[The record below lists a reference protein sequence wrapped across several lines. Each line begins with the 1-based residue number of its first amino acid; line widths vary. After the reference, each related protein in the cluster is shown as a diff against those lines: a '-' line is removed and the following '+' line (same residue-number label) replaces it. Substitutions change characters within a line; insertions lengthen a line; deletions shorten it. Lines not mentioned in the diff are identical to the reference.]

1 MYSARIALVLAAAL
15 SALPATALAQ
25 EPPAG
30 DSKTDEKKED
40 KKDDVDVGTDVDDAH
55 KREQEKSEHGAHAPA
70 RQEVEAASD
79 VPKRSD
85 EANDPE
91 KKRFTLGAYVETFYQ
106 WNFNQPS
113 NGITNQRGFDNR
125 HNTVT
130 IANAVLDAGFRAKD
144 LLARLALQ
152 AGHTPAMQYRDET
165 KLPGSDSANEVD
177 DKLWRHFQRA
187 SVGWQPNETLLLE
200 GGIFLSSY
208 GVESLA
214 VKDNWNWSRSNAF
227 TRLPNYQTGFK
238 TTLHLSKRFDVIGGV
253 YNGWNNVVDNNDEK
267 SFFLQA
273 QYKAK
278 EELTASISYYGGV
291 ERPGGAKEGRAW
303 RHVSQSY
310 AQWDP
315 LSWLEVS
322 GEADGGF
329 ENNRFG
335 FHWFAAAVGWVRVKA
350 LEWLYFSGRGERV
363 WEDQSANAD
372 GQSGAIL
379 FDAKHVTS
387 GTLTA
392 DVRPVK
398 GLSARLEV
406 RHDRASTDL
415 YFRRQVQ
422 GDGTETTPY
431 VPNTRRQTTLLF
443 GVTAWF

>member
-1 MYSARIALVLAAAL
+1 VISARVAIVLGGLLVVVPQAAH
-15 SALPATALAQ
+15 AQ
-25 EPPAG
+25 EKQEEKKPEE
-30 DSKTDEKKED
+30 KEEKKE
-40 KKDDVDVGTDVDDAH
+40 DDVDVGTDVDDAH
-55 KREQEKSEHGAHAPA
+55 KREQEKSEHGAHSPA
-70 RQEVEAASD
+70 RQEIEAQSAP
-79 VPKRSD
+79 PKRSD

-91 KKRFTLGAYVETFYQ
+91 QKRFTLGAYVETFYQ
-106 WNFNQPS
+106 WNFNHPS

-125 HNTVT
+125 HNTIT

-152 AGHTPAMQYRDET
+152 AGHTPAMQFRDET
-165 KLPGSDSANEVD
+165 RLPGSDSANEVD

-187 SVGWQPNETLLLE
+187 SVGWQPNETLLVE
-200 GGIFLSSY
+200 GGIFLSAY

-238 TTLHLSKRFDVIGGV
+238 TTLHLSKRVDVIGGV
-253 YNGWNNVVDNNDEK
+253 FNGWNNVVDNNDEK
-267 SFFLQA
+267 SFFAQA

-278 EELTASISYYGGV
+278 EEFTASLAYYGGV
-291 ERPGGAKEGRAW
+291 ERRGGAKEGRAW
-303 RHVSQSY
+303 RHVAQSY

-315 LSWLEVS
+315 LSWFEVS

-329 ENNRFG
+329 EDNRFG
-335 FHWFAAAVGWVRVKA
+335 FHWFAAAIAWARVKA
-350 LEWLYFSGRGERV
+350 FEWLYFAGRGERV
-363 WEDQSANAD
+363 WEDRSANA
-372 GQSGAIL
+372 SGESDPIL

-398 GLSARLEV
+398 GLSTRLEL

-422 GDGTETTPY
+422 GDGTETSPY
-431 VPNTRRQTTLLF
+431 VPNTSRQTTLLF